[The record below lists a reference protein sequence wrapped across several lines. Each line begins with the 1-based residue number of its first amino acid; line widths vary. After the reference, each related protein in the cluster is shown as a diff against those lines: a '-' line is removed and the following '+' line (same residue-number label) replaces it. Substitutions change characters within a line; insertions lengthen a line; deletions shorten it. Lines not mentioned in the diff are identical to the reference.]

1 MAKTG
6 TEPIAVLLLESEL
19 EQLESGAHVRDLL
32 TIPRVIALEPSRF
45 RTPRLLR
52 DAAPV
57 RQAKRLRFPGEPR
70 VIVLYHPVQY
80 LLARALCARYAGAEL
95 WYARPEP
102 AALAVAGGDARVD
115 LPELDRLACERATP
129 LRIIDRDGEAD
140 GQLRARLRE
149 LGIISQR
156 PFVPWARIDRR

>member
-102 AALAVAGGDARVD
+102 
-115 LPELDRLACERATP
+115 DRLACERATP

-156 PFVPWARIDRR
+156 PFVPWARIERE

>member
-1 MAKTG
+1 VAKTG

-95 WYARPEP
+95 
-102 AALAVAGGDARVD
+102 
-115 LPELDRLACERATP
+115 DRLACERATP

-156 PFVPWARIDRR
+156 PFVPWARIERE